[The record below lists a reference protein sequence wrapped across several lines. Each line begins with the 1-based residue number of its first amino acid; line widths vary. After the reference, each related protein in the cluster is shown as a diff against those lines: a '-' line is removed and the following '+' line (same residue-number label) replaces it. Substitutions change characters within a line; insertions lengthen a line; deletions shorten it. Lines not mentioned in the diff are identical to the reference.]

1 MTESDLADFTLIPH
15 PAAPSATVERIAVT
29 ATRPTRDTIALT
41 YRIHG
46 DLDAIRW
53 PAPAAPAFAH
63 ELWMHTCF
71 EAFIAGKGDFYRE
84 LNLSPSTRYAIYD
97 FNGYRGAMRDA
108 EERDI
113 HIAFDR
119 ASATLTTTVAM
130 PALANVAEWRLGLT
144 SVIEDASGAKSY
156 WALHHPR
163 DEFDFHH
170 QGGFVARL
178 AAPEAA

>member
-29 ATRPTRDTIALT
+29 ATRPTRDMIALT

-53 PAPAAPAFAH
+53 PPPAAPAFAH

-71 EAFIAGKGDFYRE
+71 EAFIAGEGDFYRE

-97 FNGYRGAMRDA
+97 FNGYRSAMRDA
-108 EERDI
+108 DERDI
-113 HIAFDR
+113 RIAFDR
-119 ASATLTTTVAM
+119 ASATLTATVAM
-130 PALANVAEWRLGLT
+130 PALADVAEWRLGLT